1 MRGRR
6 FGPLTVIALGM
17 ALVLAACGADP
28 TATPTSVPTAT
39 PLQATPLLQATTLPQ
54 ATPPPDA
61 TPTPTPTPDA
71 AALFQVEW
79 DALIEAAHEE
89 GELSLTF
96 GGAAGRAFRPIVA
109 VFDEKFGITTTIAT
123 GSGSGHVNR
132 VLAEQTA
139 GQYQV
144 DVMFGGAT
152 SVNSRLIP
160 ANALGP
166 IADLF
171 IHPEVTDQSLWF
183 GGKHWYADPGQQ
195 FIFTFAAR
203 AGPTNLTMRY
213 NTDLVSQEDI
223 DGFSSVFDYLDP
235 KWVGKIVAHIPGGGG
250 GGGTYYLTYVHPDI
264 GPSWIDAFVA
274 PELGVTFVNDVPF
287 IIDGIAKGKF
297 AMGIAIGGAGRDLE
311 SLGTLGAP
319 VKAIRKDF
327 KEGGAMTASS
337 AIHLMTTPVNPPNPN
352 AQKLWVNW
360 WLTKEGQTLMHTISE
375 ADVEPTL
382 REDVTDWGRTLA
394 EDRKV
399 EGQSYYF
406 FTSDPELVLKRAEA
420 LEYADNAYKAAR

>member
-1 MRGRR
+1 MIGKR
-6 FGPLTVIALGM
+6 LGLLSATAAVM

-28 TATPTSVPTAT
+28 TATPTPQPTAT
-39 PLQATPLLQATTLPQ
+39 PVPG
-54 ATPPPDA
+54 A
-61 TPTPTPTPDA
+61 TPTPTPNA
-71 AALFQVEW
+71 AALFQIEW
-79 DALIEAAHEE
+79 AELIEAAQAE
-89 GELSLTF
+89 GKLSLTF

-109 VFDEKFGITTTIAT
+109 VFDEQFGITTTVAT
-123 GSGSGHVNR
+123 GSGSAHVNR

-139 GQYQV
+139 GQYLV
-144 DVMFGGAT
+144 DSMYGGAT
-152 SVNSRLIP
+152 SVNARLIP
-160 ANALGP
+160 ADALSP

-171 IHPEVTDQSLWF
+171 IHPDVTDQSLWF
-183 GGKHWYADPGQQ
+183 GGKHWYADPEQK

-203 AGPTNLTMRY
+203 GGPTNLTMRY

-223 DGFSSVFDYLDP
+223 DGFNSVFDYLDP
-235 KWVGKIVAHIPGGGG
+235 KWAGKIVAHVPGGGG

-264 GPSWIDAFVA
+264 GPEWIDAFVA
-274 PELGVTFVNDVPF
+274 PEFGVTFVNDVPF

-311 SLGTLGAP
+311 ALGALGAP
-319 VKAIRKDF
+319 VGAIHKDF

-337 AIHLMTTPVNPPNPN
+337 AIHLMTTPINPPNPN

-360 WLTKEGQTLMHTISE
+360 WLTQEGQTLMHTLSE

-382 REDVTDWGRTLA
+382 REDVTDWGRTVE

-406 FTSDPELVLKRAEA
+406 FTSDPELVVRRAEA
-420 LEYADNAYKAAR
+420 LAYADAAYKAGR